1 MISFIVWVP
10 PCKIIQNVFSCF
22 PDWSAEFIFCFF
34 ALFPRKISAVF
45 SPGGD
50 LPVSYFS
57 IFFSKCKQFSFAC
70 VNKIFNDK
78 VNYSERKIIKNN
90 FFENNV
96 HMKINKVNANIKMCL
111 HDALCFWLGH
121 ADRYSNHVIRISVV
135 FCWWEDGRKS
145 WKQRAVR
152 DSGWT
157 YGLRCSGDRRAYRQN
172 FCWSCRRVRRNRLPH
187 RGSRIRSNSSLKRER
202 ANFS

>member
-1 MISFIVWVP
+1 MYFH
-10 PCKIIQNVFSCF
+10 VFR
-22 PDWSAEFIFCFF
+22 ANLQTFF
-34 ALFPRKISAVF
+34 LPFSPLFPRKISAVF

-70 VNKIFNDK
+70 VNKMFNDK

-111 HDALCFWLGH
+111 HHALCF
-121 ADRYSNHVIRISVV
+121 
-135 FCWWEDGRKS
+135 
-145 WKQRAVR
+145 
-152 DSGWT
+152 
-157 YGLRCSGDRRAYRQN
+157 
-172 FCWSCRRVRRNRLPH
+172 
-187 RGSRIRSNSSLKRER
+187 
-202 ANFS
+202 